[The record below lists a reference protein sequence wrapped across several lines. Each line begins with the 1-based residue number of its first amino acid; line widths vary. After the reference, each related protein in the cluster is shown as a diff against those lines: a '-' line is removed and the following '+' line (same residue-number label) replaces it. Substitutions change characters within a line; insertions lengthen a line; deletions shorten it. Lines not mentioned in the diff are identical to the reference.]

1 MPLETGNVI
10 EDLDQSWPLGG
21 DPTNKGDDHLRLIK
35 SVLIT
40 QFPGVSG
47 NGYAIPITATEAE
60 LNFLDGTTTNI
71 AQDISD
77 LRNAVSSLGV
87 NLSAPVG
94 TKMTFFNTVV
104 PLGWVQDTTNND
116 AMMRVVATVGGGVGG
131 VVSPTTLNWTHTHTT
146 GSLALTIAQMPVHNH
161 ISGMPWSSSG
171 YGVAAMPNT
180 NLPAGSASF
189 TTNSPLTN
197 SVGSG
202 AAHNHGSTG
211 SAGNTWSPKYINI
224 IIGTKS

>member
-77 LRNAVSSLGV
+77 LSNAVSSLGV

-116 AMMRVVATVGGGVGG
+116 AMMRVVQSAGGGVGG
-131 VVSPTTLNWTHTHTT
+131 TQSPTSINFSHAHTTDPHKLTLAEMPEHTHTYI
-146 GSLALTIAQMPVHNH
+146 GHVSQRGA
-161 ISGMPWSSSG
+161 SSG
-171 YGVAAMPNT
+171 SAQDGLLNRETSVAGGNKAHSHGNT
-180 NLPAGSASF
+180 GTAS
-189 TTNSPLTN
+189 L
-197 SVGSG
+197 
-202 AAHNHGSTG
+202 
-211 SAGNTWSPKYINI
+211 TWSPKYINI

>member
-35 SVLIT
+35 SILIT

-116 AMMRVVATVGGGVGG
+116 SMMRVVQSAGGGVGG
-131 VVSPTTLNWTHTHTT
+131 TESPTSINFGHAHTT
-146 GSLALTIAQMPVHNH
+146 NGHVLTIAEMPAHTH
-161 ISGMPWSSSG
+161 GAISGQDSQFGTHFDATSVTNNG
-171 YGVAAMPNT
+171 IINT
-180 NLPAGSASF
+180 Q
-189 TTNSPLTN
+189 
-197 SVGSG
+197 
-202 AAHNHGSTG
+202 
-211 SAGNTWSPKYINI
+211 SAGGGEAHGHGNTGTASLTWSPKYLNM
-224 IIGTKS
+224 IIGNKD